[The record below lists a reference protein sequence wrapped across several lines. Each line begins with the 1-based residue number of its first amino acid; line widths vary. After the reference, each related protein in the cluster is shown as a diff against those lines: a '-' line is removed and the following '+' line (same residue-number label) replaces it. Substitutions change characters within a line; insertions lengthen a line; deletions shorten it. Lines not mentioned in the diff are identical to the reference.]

1 MYFVFQVKG
10 VMPIILLLL
19 L

>member
-1 MYFVFQVKG
+1 MYFLFQIKG